1 MKLRIVRDREGA
13 ILAAAEVPE
22 GLSGITSSAEPVLE
36 EGHQV
41 EEVEVSHLELLNLE
55 GFYRSGGK

>member
-13 ILAAAEVPE
+13 ILAAAAVPE
-22 GLSGITSSAEPVLE
+22 ALSGITASAEPVLE

-41 EEVEVSHLELLNLE
+41 EEVEVSHLELLDLE
-55 GFYRSGGK
+55 SFFRTGGK